1 MLEGRSE
8 KVIFSFIPKG
18 PQEEVRPQ
26 GKESNRTVL
35 SGDKAD
41 DHTSGCC
48 LVVVYSCTYSLGK
61 FHCLWYKTPSGF
73 GNLGDKQ
80 ESI

>member
-1 MLEGRSE
+1 MLEGRRE
-8 KVIFSFIPKG
+8 RVTFFSVLKAR
-18 PQEEVRPQ
+18 QEEVRPQ
-26 GKESNRTVL
+26 KKERNRTVL

-41 DHTSGCC
+41 GHTSGCC
-48 LVVVYSCTYSLGK
+48 LVVAHSCTYSPDK
-61 FHCLWYKTPSGF
+61 FHCLWYKTPSGT

>member
-1 MLEGRSE
+1 MRGSVFSQFQKHFRKRSD
-8 KVIFSFIPKG
+8 P
-18 PQEEVRPQ
+18 RRR
-26 GKESNRTVL
+26 KENCTVL

-48 LVVVYSCTYSLGK
+48 LVGAYSCTYSPDK
-61 FHCLWYKTPSGF
+61 FHCLWYKTPSGT